1 MDPPRPEPPPSRR
14 NKLDSGPLDSVI
26 NILFPAKYVHRETTA
41 STSAASTMTAIQD
54 LRVHAPVIIAEAVC
68 LIVFC
73 SLMVGLRF
81 YARRLKAS
89 RLGLDDLAIALGLVR
104 FILI

>member
-1 MDPPRPEPPPSRR
+1 
-14 NKLDSGPLDSVI
+14 
-26 NILFPAKYVHRETTA
+26 
-41 STSAASTMTAIQD
+41 MTAIQD

-73 SLMVGLRF
+73 SVMVALRF
-81 YARRLKAS
+81 YARHIKGS

-104 FILI
+104 FYI